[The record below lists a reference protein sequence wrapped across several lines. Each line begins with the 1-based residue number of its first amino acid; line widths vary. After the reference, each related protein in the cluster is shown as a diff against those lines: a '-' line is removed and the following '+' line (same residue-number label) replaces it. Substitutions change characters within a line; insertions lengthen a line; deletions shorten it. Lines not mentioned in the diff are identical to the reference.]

1 MKRFILSFMIIMI
14 LACAAMPSFAD
25 SKSYIGSCANS
36 FYTTSKITIVKDDY
50 FEDVNIYAKLGSTS
64 GPGTSYYSNL
74 VLFNNQACTS
84 INNHHQIMQ
93 ASGQTHWWDTNINP
107 DNTTTYYLK
116 LQVKNVNTGYTTYV
130 AGTFTSTDTDVL
142 Q

>member
-1 MKRFILSFMIIMI
+1 MKRFILLFTIIMI

-64 GPGTSYYSNL
+64 WSNTAYYSNL

-84 INNHHQIMQ
+84 INSHHQELLV
-93 ASGQTHWWDTNINP
+93 SGNTHSWNRGNISG
-107 DNTTTYYLK
+107 THYLK
-116 LQVKNVNTGYTTYV
+116 LQVKNFNSGYTKYV
-130 AGTFTSTDTDVL
+130 AGQFTSVSNIDD
-142 Q
+142 

>member
-36 FYTTSKITIVKDDY
+36 FYTTSRIKIINDDY

-64 GPGTSYYSNL
+64 GSNTVYYSNL
-74 VLFNNQACTS
+74 VLFDNEACTIIES
-84 INNHHQIMQ
+84 HHQVLLV
-93 ASGQTHWWDTNINP
+93 SGNTHSWNRG
-107 DNTTTYYLK
+107 NTSGTHYLK
-116 LQVKNVNTGYTTYV
+116 LQVKNFNSGYTTYV
-130 AGTFTSTDTDVL
+130 AGQFTSVSNIDD
-142 Q
+142 

>member
-1 MKRFILSFMIIMI
+1 MRKMI
-14 LACAAMPSFAD
+14 LVIAMVIVLLSAAIPSSAD

-74 VLFNNQACTS
+74 VLFDNEAYTIIES
-84 INNHHQIMQ
+84 HHQVLLV
-93 ASGQTHWWDTNINP
+93 SGHTHSWNRGNSADTN
-107 DNTTTYYLK
+107 YLK
-116 LQVKNVNTGYTTYV
+116 LQVKNFNSGYTTYV
-130 AGTFTSTDTDVL
+130 AGSYTSTDTDW
-142 Q
+142 

>member
-1 MKRFILSFMIIMI
+1 MKRFILLFTIIMI

-74 VLFNNQACTS
+74 VLFDNEACTIIES
-84 INNHHQIMQ
+84 HHQVLLV
-93 ASGQTHWWDTNINP
+93 SGHTHSWNRGNSADTN
-107 DNTTTYYLK
+107 YLK
-116 LQVKNVNTGYTTYV
+116 LQVKNFNSGYTTYV
-130 AGTFTSTDTDVL
+130 AGQFTSVSNIDD
-142 Q
+142 